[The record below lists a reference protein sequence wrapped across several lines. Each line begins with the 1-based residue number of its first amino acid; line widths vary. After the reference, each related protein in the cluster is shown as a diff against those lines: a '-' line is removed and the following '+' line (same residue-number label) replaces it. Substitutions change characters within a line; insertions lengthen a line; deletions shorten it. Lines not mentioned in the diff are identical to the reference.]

1 MKTGRNRNEKRAGI
15 QDESVAKKR
24 GEEEEVE
31 VREDEER

>member
-1 MKTGRNRNEKRAGI
+1 MKKGAGI

-24 GEEEEVE
+24 GDEEEVE